1 MVSAG
6 QPHSPPV
13 DDPHHALHGRYRPHH
28 HGDGAAPL
36 PAALEDHHAVL
47 AWTLNRFGPM
57 HEQVAEDDVLDDF
70 PMQVLAP
77 GLCSVGRSEEEP
89 TAG

>member
-1 MVSAG
+1 
-6 QPHSPPV
+6 
-13 DDPHHALHGRYRPHH
+13 
-28 HGDGAAPL
+28 
-36 PAALEDHHAVL
+36 
-47 AWTLNRFGPM
+47 M